1 MIKRDIIVC
10 IGSLLFLV
18 GFAFYSYHGYQQVMA
33 VEPLEVLKR
42 ECPPHTMSD
51 VLAGMT
57 IESLNQEVDLDQYI
71 PLKKRN
77 PFERVTRMVRR
88 TKPSFKL
95 PKPKIEP
102 QKVEPPPVKEEERY
116 MYRGKV
122 VLGDNIRF
130 VIERERDRKTFF
142 VNKDEKT
149 RDFTVLETGDKQ
161 VVISDNE
168 GNIKVLKATK

>member
-10 IGSLLFLV
+10 IGSILFLV
-18 GFAFYSYHGYQQVMA
+18 GFSFYSYHGYQQVVA

-42 ECPPHTMSD
+42 ECPPQTMTD
-51 VLAGMT
+51 ILASMS
-57 IESLNQEVDLDQYI
+57 IESLSQEVDLDNYI

-77 PFERVTRMVRR
+77 PFERVTRMVRA
-88 TKPSFKL
+88 TKPTFKL

-102 QKVEPPPVKEEERY
+102 QKVEPEPVKEEERY

-130 VIERERDRKTFF
+130 VIERERDRKTYF

-149 RDFTVLETGDKQ
+149 RDFTVLDTNDKQ

-168 GNIKVLKATK
+168 GNIIVLKATK